1 MKKFIIAIALAFG
14 LLLYANSR
22 LPAGPPNQATVDY
35 AADAD
40 TIPNRMLVGVVL
52 YTTTSWNLENYV
64 VFKVATGRAIDGT
77 RLTFVA
83 TPLNGKWMVYN
94 GGDTGDS
101 GDDQN
106 RVASY

>member
-1 MKKFIIAIALAFG
+1 MFIIAVLVLVFCAHR
-14 LLLYANSR
+14 R
-22 LPAGPPNQATVDY
+22 LPAGPPNSATVDY

-83 TPLNGKWMVYN
+83 TPLNGKWMMYK
-94 GGDTGDS
+94 GGMGES
-101 GDDQN
+101 GDDRT